1 MLWPSPVNRVATLN
15 LGGEPMPVDTPLNF
29 VVLVGSLRRG
39 SFNAAIA
46 RALPALAP
54 SDVAILPLGS
64 VGEFPLFNQDVEA
77 QGFPSAVVA
86 MGEAIA
92 KADGAIIVTPE
103 YNYSVPGVLKNA
115 LDWLSRLP
123 TKPFA
128 GKPVAIQSA
137 SPGIFGG
144 VRAQHHLR
152 QTLVFLDALTL
163 ARPEVIVGQAQGKID
178 EKTGELTD
186 EATREFIAK
195 QLQAF
200 AAFARR

>member
-1 MLWPSPVNRVATLN
+1 MA
-15 LGGEPMPVDTPLNF
+15 MPIDKPLHF

-54 SDVAILPLGS
+54 NGVAILPLGS
-64 VGEFPLFNQDVEA
+64 IGDFPLFNQDVEA
-77 QGFPSAVVA
+77 QGFPDAVVQ
-86 MGEAIA
+86 MGAAIA
-92 KADGAIIVTPE
+92 KADGVIIVTPE

-115 LDWLSRLP
+115 LDWLSHLP

-128 GKPVAIQSA
+128 GKPVAIESA
-137 SPGIFGG
+137 SPGVFGG

-163 ARPEVIVGQAQGKID
+163 ARPEVMVGQAQAKFD
-178 EKTGELTD
+178 ARTGELTD
-186 EATREFIAK
+186 KTTRELIAR

-200 AAFARR
+200 AAFVRR

>member
-1 MLWPSPVNRVATLN
+1 MLEPGNA
-15 LGGEPMPVDTPLNF
+15 PMPVDKPLRF
-29 VVLVGSLRRG
+29 AVLVGSLRRG

-46 RALPALAP
+46 RALLGLAP
-54 SDVAILPLGS
+54 SDVTIVPLGS
-64 VGEFPLFNQDVEA
+64 IGEFPLFNQDLEA
-77 QGFPSAVVA
+77 QGFPSAVIA

-92 KADGAIIVTPE
+92 SADGVIIVTPE

-115 LDWLSRLP
+115 IDWLSRLP

-128 GKPVAIQSA
+128 GKPVVIESA
-137 SPGIFGG
+137 SPGAFGG

-152 QTLVFLDALTL
+152 QTLVFLDARAL
-163 ARPEVIVGQAQGKID
+163 AQPEVTVAQARSKFD

-186 EATREFIAK
+186 ETTRGFIAR

>member
-1 MLWPSPVNRVATLN
+1 
-15 LGGEPMPVDTPLNF
+15 
-29 VVLVGSLRRG
+29 
-39 SFNAAIA
+39 
-46 RALPALAP
+46 
-54 SDVAILPLGS
+54 
-64 VGEFPLFNQDVEA
+64 
-77 QGFPSAVVA
+77 
-86 MGEAIA
+86 MGEAIG
-92 KADGAIIVTPE
+92 KADGVIIVTPE

-115 LDWLSRLP
+115 IDWLSRLP

-152 QTLVFLDALTL
+152 QTLVFLDARAL
-163 ARPEVIVGQAQGKID
+163 AQPEVTVTQAAAKFDG
-178 EKTGELTD
+178 KTGELTD
-186 EATREFIAK
+186 KTTREFIAR

>member
-1 MLWPSPVNRVATLN
+1 
-15 LGGEPMPVDTPLNF
+15 MPVDKPLRF

-46 RALPALAP
+46 RALPALSP
-54 SDVAILPLGS
+54 SGVTIVPLGS
-64 VGEFPLFNQDVEA
+64 VGEFPLFNQDA
-77 QGFPSAVVA
+77 QGQSFPPAVVA

-92 KADGAIIVTPE
+92 KADGVVIVTPE
-103 YNYSVPGVLKNA
+103 YNYSIPGVLKNA

-123 TKPFA
+123 NQPFA

-144 VRAQHHLR
+144 VRAQLHLR
-152 QTLVFLDALTL
+152 QSLVFLDALTF
-163 ARPEVIVGQAQGKID
+163 ARPEVIIGQAGSKFD
-178 EKTGELTD
+178 AKTGELTD
-186 EATREFIAK
+186 KTTREFIAQ

-200 AAFARR
+200 AVFARR

>member
-1 MLWPSPVNRVATLN
+1 
-15 LGGEPMPVDTPLNF
+15 MPVDKPLRF

-46 RALPALAP
+46 RALPGLAP
-54 SDVAILPLGS
+54 GDVKIVPLGS
-64 VGEFPLFNQDVEA
+64 VGEFPLFNQDVQA
-77 QGFPSAVVA
+77 QGFPPAVVA

-92 KADGAIIVTPE
+92 KADGVIIVTPE

-115 LDWLSRLP
+115 IDWLSRLP
-123 TKPFA
+123 NQPFA

-137 SPGIFGG
+137 SPGLFGG

-152 QTLVFLDALTL
+152 QSLVFLDARTL
-163 ARPEVIVGQAQGKID
+163 ARPEVIIGQAASKID

-186 EATREFIAK
+186 KATREFIAQ
-195 QLQAF
+195 QLRAF

>member
-1 MLWPSPVNRVATLN
+1 
-15 LGGEPMPVDTPLNF
+15 MPVDKPLRF

-54 SDVAILPLGS
+54 SGVTIVPLGS
-64 VGEFPLFNQDVEA
+64 IGDFPLFNQDVEA
-77 QGFPSAVVA
+77 NGLPAAVVA
-86 MGEAIA
+86 MGEAIVA
-92 KADGAIIVTPE
+92 ADGVIIVTPE

-115 LDWLSRLP
+115 IDWLSRLP

-137 SPGIFGG
+137 SPGMFGG

-152 QTLVFLDALTL
+152 QTLVFLDARAL
-163 ARPEVIVGQAQGKID
+163 AQPEVTVAQARSKFD

-186 EATREFIAK
+186 PTTREFIAR

>member
-1 MLWPSPVNRVATLN
+1 
-15 LGGEPMPVDTPLNF
+15 MPVDKPLRF

-46 RALPALAP
+46 RALPGLAP
-54 SDVAILPLGS
+54 SGVEIVALGS
-64 VGEFPLFNQDVEA
+64 IGEFPLFNQDLEA

-92 KADGAIIVTPE
+92 SADGVIIVTPE

-115 LDWLSRLP
+115 IDWLSRLP

-137 SPGIFGG
+137 SPGMFGG

-152 QTLVFLDALTL
+152 QTLVFLDARAL
-163 ARPEVIVGQAQGKID
+163 AQPEVTVAQARSKFD

-186 EATREFIAK
+186 PTTREFIAR